1 MKKLWVLSYTE
12 YGWEEGDTDTTI
24 VIGVFESEKLV
35 KEAEEDLYLK
45 RGYESQYARSG
56 VKEIKGKYYEIHG
69 DTNIDDCELNG
80 VSLYGI

>member
-35 KEAEEDLYLK
+35 KEAEE
-45 RGYESQYARSG
+45 
-56 VKEIKGKYYEIHG
+56 
-69 DTNIDDCELNG
+69 ELLLQKL
-80 VSLYGI
+80 SI